1 MAKGTDKRPPVK
13 FTSRDF
19 SSIKQDLVNYA
30 KIYYPDT
37 YKDFNEA
44 SFGSLLFDMVSY
56 VGDMLSFYV
65 DYQANESFLDS
76 AIEED
81 NVIKLAK
88 QLGFKY
94 PGSSSSAGSCAFYVE
109 VPAQSDFAGS
119 KPSDDDLPILKRG
132 TVITSDGGVGFVLIE
147 DVDFSNPD
155 IQVTVGDSDGQ
166 KPTTYAY
173 KGYGR
178 VVSGEVGTEIVSIT
192 KYEKFKEIELS
203 ADNITE
209 IISVID
215 ASGNEYYEVG
225 YLSQNVIFDAI
236 KNINQDS
243 TEDAPYI
250 LRPQLVPRRFVT
262 EYDSSATTK
271 IKFGFGSE
279 TTLDSNEFP
288 DPSSAVLKLHA
299 KSYFTDDMFDPNL
312 LLGTDKFG
320 ISPPPGD
327 LIVTYRQN
335 TADNVNAPANSL
347 TSVSSPIIAYKNSN
361 VGAATK
367 AKVLESVESNNE
379 DPISGQVSL
388 LSIEE
393 VRTRALD
400 AFASQNRAVTANDY
414 VSLVYR
420 MAPQFGA
427 IKRASVVQDKN
438 SFKRNLNI
446 YVVSQNELGYLVQT
460 PPTVKN
466 NLKRWLNHY
475 RMIND
480 TIDILD
486 GTVVTIGI
494 DFSVIVKLE
503 SDTTVVLNKAIN
515 TIKENYADK
524 LLLGRPFFIS
534 DIYKMLNDLPEIV
547 DTKDVIITNKTGA
560 DWSNVSYN
568 IQANLSNDGRFLY
581 VPEDTVLE
589 IRFPNIDIVGVA
601 V

>member
-1 MAKGTDKRPPVK
+1 MAQGTDKRPPVK

-19 SSIKQDLVNYA
+19 SSIKQDLINYA

-76 AIEED
+76 AIEQE

-88 QLGFKY
+88 QMGFKY
-94 PGSSSSAGSCAFYVE
+94 PGASSSAGTCAFYVE

-119 KPSDDDLPILKRG
+119 APSADDLPIIKRSS
-132 TVITSDGGVGFVLIE
+132 VVTSDGGVGFVLME

-155 IQVTVGDSDGQ
+155 TEVTVGTSDGQ
-166 KPTTYAY
+166 KPTSYAY
-173 KGYGR
+173 KAYGR
-178 VVSGEVGTEIVSIT
+178 VVSGETGTEIVSVT

-209 IISVID
+209 IISVLD

-236 KNINQDS
+236 RNINQNS
-243 TEDAPYI
+243 TQDAPYV
-250 LRPQLVPRRFVT
+250 LRPQLVPRRFVV
-262 EYDSSATTK
+262 EYDSASTTK
-271 IKFGFGSE
+271 LKFGFGSE
-279 TTLDSNEFP
+279 TTLDAKEFP
-288 DPSSAVLKLHA
+288 DPASAVLQLHA
-299 KSYFTDDMFDPNL
+299 KSYFTDDVFDPNL
-312 LLGTDKFG
+312 LLATDKFG

-327 LIVTYRQN
+327 LIVNYRQN
-335 TADNVNAPANSL
+335 TADNVNVPANSL
-347 TSVSSPIIAYKNSN
+347 STVSSPIIAYKNSN
-361 VGAATK
+361 VSAATMSM
-367 AKVLESVESNNE
+367 VLASIEANNE
-379 DPISGQVSL
+379 QPISGQVSL
-388 LSIEE
+388 LSTEE

-400 AFASQNRAVTANDY
+400 AFATQNRAVTANDY
-414 VSLVYR
+414 VSLIYR

-446 YVVSQNELGYLVQT
+446 YVVSQNQLGFLVQT
-460 PPTVKN
+460 PATVKT

-486 GTVVTIGI
+486 GKVVTIGI
-494 DFSVIVKLE
+494 DFSAIVKLE
-503 SDTTVVLNKAIN
+503 ADTTVVLNKAIN

-524 LLLGRPFFIS
+524 MLLGRPFFIS
-534 DIYKMLNDLPEIV
+534 EIYKMLNDLPEIV
-547 DTKDVIITNKTGA
+547 DTKDVVITNKTGA
-560 DWSNVSYN
+560 QYSNVSYN

-589 IRFPNIDIVGVA
+589 IRFPNIDITGVA